1 MRILVDLNVLLDVI
15 QLREPHYASSAQ
27 ILSSVARGEIE
38 GAVPSHALTTVHYVV
53 SKYADRD
60 VANEAID
67 WILGDFEIVG
77 EGKTIMLRARGLP
90 IKDFEDAV
98 VAAAAETLRCNW
110 IVTRN
115 VADFKCSPIPA
126 ITPGELIVQLTA
138 S

>member
-1 MRILVDLNVLLDVI
+1 MKILVDLNVLLDVI
-15 QLREPHYASSAQ
+15 QLREPHYATSAQ
-27 ILSSVARGEIE
+27 VLSSVARGDIE
-38 GAVPSHALTTVHYVV
+38 GVVPGHALTTIHYVL
-53 SKYADRD
+53 SKHADRD
-60 VANEAID
+60 VADEAID

-90 IKDFEDAV
+90 IEDFEDAV
-98 VAAAAETLRCNW
+98 VAAAAEALRCNW

-126 ITPGELIVQLTA
+126 ITPGELIEHLTA